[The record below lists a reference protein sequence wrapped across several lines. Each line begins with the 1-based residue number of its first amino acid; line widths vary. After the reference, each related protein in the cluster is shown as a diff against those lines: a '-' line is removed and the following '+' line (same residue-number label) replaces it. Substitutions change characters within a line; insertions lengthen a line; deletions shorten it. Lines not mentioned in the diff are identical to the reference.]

1 MNDKPIVNSDQNSKP
16 VVDLVGAGCHDASW
30 LTAAAKEAI
39 ARADI
44 VIYDDLVDESIVNCA
59 HPKAQRIYRGKRGHL
74 VSADQ
79 REINQLLVDE
89 ALDGKKVIRLKGG
102 DPMIFGRGMEE
113 VEFLEAHG
121 ISVRVLPGISSFY
134 GIPSKEAFGLTKRA
148 QAAGFMVLTAH
159 NAKQP
164 RTRTEWK
171 QIAGFQGTLVFLMG
185 MADLDSIRQNLIEA
199 GLDPQT
205 PCAIFTSPVFTMTT
219 SIKTSLGLLAKS
231 AEENRLKSPGII
243 VIGGSVA
250 SYSPLNPIRI
260 ALGGSEDFNAKLSA
274 LLPPDMQSASLLR
287 YEYTDFE
294 IDLSAILD
302 DHPDWL
308 VFTSP
313 HGADRFLSLLS
324 EEHRDL
330 RSLASMRIACIGKG
344 TARRFEQALIIPDL
358 VASGSDSAFLALE
371 LANQVKDGDHVVLMQ
386 SQKALPTLRDQLA
399 KRTDVKTDFVA
410 LYDFACRPGRALEAD
425 LEYDYLVLPSRTAAK
440 CWSSLRK
447 RPRVKTIIA
456 LSEAI
461 ASLVSDLDSEVLISP
476 HPQAQEVA
484 RLLITDAL
492 SKEKSESSPTA

>member
-1 MNDKPIVNSDQNSKP
+1 MSDKPIVNPSLNSKP

-59 HPKAQRIYRGKRGHL
+59 HPGAQRVYRGKRGHL

-89 ALDGKKVIRLKGG
+89 ALDGKKVVRLKGG

-113 VEFLEAHG
+113 IEFLEAHG

-134 GIPSKEAFGLTKRA
+134 GIPSKEAFGLTKRS

-185 MADLDSIRQNLIEA
+185 MADLDSISQNLIEA
-199 GLDPQT
+199 GLDPAT

-219 SIKTSLGLLAKS
+219 SIKTSLGRLAKS

-243 VIGGSVA
+243 AIGGSVA

-274 LLPPDMQSASLLR
+274 LLPPDMQWASLLR
-287 YEYTDFE
+287 HDYTDFE
-294 IDLSAILD
+294 IDLSDLLD

-313 HGADRFLSLLS
+313 HGAERFLNLLS
-324 EEHRDL
+324 QEHRDL
-330 RSLASMRIACIGKG
+330 RSLANIHIACIGKG
-344 TARRFEQALIIPDL
+344 TARRFEQSLIVPDL
-358 VASGSDSAFLALE
+358 VASDSDSTSLARE
-371 LANQVKDGDHVVLMQ
+371 LQSKVKSGQHVVLMQ
-386 SQKALPTLRDQLA
+386 SQKALPILRDELS
-399 KRTDVKTDFVA
+399 KRTDIKTDFVP
-410 LYDFACRPGRALEAD
+410 LYDFECRPGRALEAD

-440 CWSSLRK
+440 CWKSLEK

-456 LSEAI
+456 LSKEI
-461 ASLVSDLDSEVLISP
+461 ADLVSDLDSEILISP
-476 HPQAQEVA
+476 SPQVEQVA
-484 RLLITDAL
+484 GLLLTDAR
-492 SKEKSESSPTA
+492 SKKESA